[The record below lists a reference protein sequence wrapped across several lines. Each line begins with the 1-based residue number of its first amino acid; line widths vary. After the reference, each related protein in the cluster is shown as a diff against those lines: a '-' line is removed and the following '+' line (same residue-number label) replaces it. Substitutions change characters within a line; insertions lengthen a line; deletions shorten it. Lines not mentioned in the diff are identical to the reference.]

1 MRREEKAQIIEAIAA
16 QLEQTPDFYV
26 TDIAGLNA
34 EQTSELR
41 RACFEKD
48 IKLVVVKNTLL
59 SKVIEKGSAEA
70 ASLIPTLEG
79 PTAVMFTTTPNG
91 PAKLIKEFESDE
103 EIVFACAA
111 SVLVVTQPQDH
122 TCIVDDRKKNKNGD
136 IVDYYKECVL
146 VITNIIHP
154 HLDRDLDSRI
164 LFAGYNYSAGKIILR
179 CCPLRFFCDLIK
191 TSTYQSKLC
200 YITFDFSFTKISLP
214 VFREKD
220 EVYAKV
226 IKAIGE
232 HAEKKP
238 LSKAWISAL
247 SEMIREARDEL

>member
-91 PAKLIKEFESDE
+91 PAKLIKEF
-103 EIVFACAA
+103 
-111 SVLVVTQPQDH
+111 
-122 TCIVDDRKKNKNGD
+122 RKKHDKPELKGAFVEECVYVGADQLDTLVSIKSKEELLGD
-136 IVDYYKECVL
+136 IVLLLQSPMQKL
-146 VITNIIHP
+146 V
-154 HLDRDLDSRI
+154 
-164 LFAGYNYSAGKIILR
+164 
-179 CCPLRFFCDLIK
+179 
-191 TSTYQSKLC
+191 
-200 YITFDFSFTKISLP
+200 
-214 VFREKD
+214 
-220 EVYAKV
+220 
-226 IKAIGE
+226 
-232 HAEKKP
+232 
-238 LSKAWISAL
+238 SAL
-247 SEMIREARDEL
+247 ESGKNTICGELKTLEERG

>member
-70 ASLIPTLEG
+70 ASLIHTLEG

-91 PAKLIKEFESDE
+91 PAKLIKEFAEKMGKPVLKSALVQDCAYLGAENLDALVNIKSRE
-103 EIVFACAA
+103 ELI
-111 SVLVVTQPQDH
+111 
-122 TCIVDDRKKNKNGD
+122 GD
-136 IVDYYKECVL
+136 IITLLQSPAKN
-146 VITNIIHP
+146 VIYA
-154 HLDRDLDSRI
+154 LQA
-164 LFAGYNYSAGKIILR
+164 AGGGKIAGLVQ
-179 CCPLRFFCDLIK
+179 
-191 TSTYQSKLC
+191 T
-200 YITFDFSFTKISLP
+200 
-214 VFREKD
+214 
-220 EVYAKV
+220 
-226 IKAIGE
+226 
-232 HAEKKP
+232 
-238 LSKAWISAL
+238 L
-247 SEMIREARDEL
+247 SEKE

>member
-91 PAKLIKEFESDE
+91 PAKLIKEFAERMGKPVLKSALVQDCAYLGAENLDALVNIKSRE
-103 EIVFACAA
+103 ELI
-111 SVLVVTQPQDH
+111 
-122 TCIVDDRKKNKNGD
+122 GD
-136 IVDYYKECVL
+136 I
-146 VITNIIHP
+146 IT
-154 HLDRDLDSRI
+154 LL
-164 LFAGYNYSAGKIILR
+164 
-179 CCPLRFFCDLIK
+179 
-191 TSTYQSKLC
+191 QS
-200 YITFDFSFTKISLP
+200 P
-214 VFREKD
+214 
-220 EVYAKV
+220 AKNV
-226 IKAIGE
+226 
-232 HAEKKP
+232 
-238 LSKAWISAL
+238 ISAL
-247 SEMIREARDEL
+247 QAAGGGKIAGLVQTVSEKE